1 MHVNDASVDD
11 NKLYIDAQDCQ
22 QAMFV
27 PHHEWLKECTALSRA
42 NDQLD
47 QAENQ

>member
-11 NKLYIDAQDCQ
+11 NKSYIDAQDRR

-27 PHHEWLKECTALSRA
+27 PHHEWLEEHTALSRA

-47 QAENQ
+47 